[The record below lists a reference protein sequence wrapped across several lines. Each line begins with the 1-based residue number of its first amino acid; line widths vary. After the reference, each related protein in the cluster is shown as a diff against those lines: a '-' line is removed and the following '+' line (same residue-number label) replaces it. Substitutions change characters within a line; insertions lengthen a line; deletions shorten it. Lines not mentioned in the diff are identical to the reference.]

1 MAATTA
7 LGRVLNIS
15 TAADGIA
22 FPLTRCGGIIF
33 ATFEAAGAAVATVT
47 ELDSTGVNSEQALA
61 VAGANDFKAP
71 AVGGAWTAGPG
82 TTTATS
88 GIYDLSDDATN
99 DMLVIDIR
107 ADQLSDGY
115 DSVECSVDVGILTA
129 VMYDLTVQRL
139 PTNLVSNLT
148 A

>member
-1 MAATTA
+1 MTQTA
-7 LGRVLNIS
+7 LGRVCNIS
-15 TAADGIA
+15 TAASGIS
-22 FPLTRCGGIIF
+22 FPLTRAGGIMY
-33 ATFEAAGAAVATVT
+33 ATFEAAGAVVLTVT
-47 ELDSTGVNSEQALA
+47 EVDSTGTNSEQALA

-71 AVGGAWTAGPG
+71 AVGGAFTAGPG

-99 DMLVIDIR
+99 DMLVVDIQ

-115 DSVECSVDVGILTA
+115 DSVQATADVGILTA
-129 VMYDLTVQRL
+129 VIYDLAVQRI
-139 PTNLVSNLT
+139 PTNLTSNLT

>member
-1 MAATTA
+1 MAQIA
-7 LGRVLNIS
+7 LGRILNIS

-22 FPLTRCGGIIF
+22 FPLTRAGGIMF
-33 ATFEAAGAAVATVT
+33 ATFEAAGAVVATVT

-61 VAGANDFKAP
+61 VAGANDYKAP

-88 GIYDLSDDATN
+88 GVYDLSDDATN
-99 DMLVIDIR
+99 DMLCIHVH

-129 VMYDLTVQRL
+129 VIYDLAVQRI
-139 PTNLVSNLT
+139 PTNLTSNLT